1 VNYRVHIFQ
10 TDLHTQ
16 PANRL
21 RSVGAFQVTA
31 DTEAAARAAANVRL
45 LTFGRVVRALSPMAG
60 GDLGAVVDPPPL
72 LPAPSSSAAARAP
85 GGR

>member
-1 VNYRVHIFQ
+1 MNYRVHIFQ

-21 RSVGAFQVTA
+21 RSVGGFQISA
-31 DTEAAARAAANVRL
+31 DTEEAARAAANVRL
-45 LTFGRVVRALSPMAG
+45 LTFGRVVRALSSMAG
-60 GDLGAVVDPPPL
+60 GELGAVVATSPPL
-72 LPAPSSSAAARAP
+72 APSSPAAARAQ

>member
-1 VNYRVHIFQ
+1 MNYRVHIFQ

-60 GDLGAVVDPPPL
+60 GDLGAVVAPGPL
-72 LPAPSSSAAARAP
+72 VAPSSPAAARAP